1 MEKKQEKKE
10 DNCVCKKER
19 SSFNLAKSMEENDK
33 LDIPLYLDSSDADYW
48 DEEKYL
54 SEHNYEELVDMES
67 AKTLLNFGDDYRNF
81 IESNNSEVQTPRF
94 IEVLKQ
100 KKTSTKM
107 EVNYQS
113 ITGFNRDVF
122 YFNIINAVIARIFLH
137 FLYRFGEGRPV

>member
-113 ITGFNRDVF
+113 ITGFNRDVL
-122 YFNIINAVIARIFLH
+122 YFNIINAVISRIFLY

>member
-48 DEEKYL
+48 DQEKYL

>member
-1 MEKKQEKKE
+1 
-10 DNCVCKKER
+10 
-19 SSFNLAKSMEENDK
+19 MEENDK

-48 DEEKYL
+48 DQEKYL

-113 ITGFNRDVF
+113 ITGFNRDVL
-122 YFNIINAVIARIFLH
+122 YFNIINAVISRIFLY

>member
-48 DEEKYL
+48 DQEKYL

-122 YFNIINAVIARIFLH
+122 YFNIINAVIARIFLY